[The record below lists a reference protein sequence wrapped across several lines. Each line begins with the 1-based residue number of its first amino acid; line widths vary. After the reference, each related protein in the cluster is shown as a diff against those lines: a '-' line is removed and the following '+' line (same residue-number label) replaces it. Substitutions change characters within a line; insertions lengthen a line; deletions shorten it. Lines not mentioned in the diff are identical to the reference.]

1 MLVVTLVND
10 TTSEIVSDL
19 TSRGFALT
27 QGPLTQ
33 QEAAD
38 LVGRLGTVVPQTT
51 GALAYDIMAHPG
63 FEKVRDTRSAHTLR
77 PHTEAPGQN
86 PPPRYLALH
95 CRVQATCGG
104 GQTMLA
110 DARDF
115 VAGLSSSNERLV
127 REAELYW
134 PSYVED
140 SDVEGL
146 WKPLVEQTEHGT
158 INRLSCTL
166 LQTGGYSED
175 LDEPAGP
182 QNPPLGAEGVE
193 LAQQALD
200 FFQENR
206 VSVLIPEDAMLIW
219 DNHRMFH
226 ARSSFTDTRRR
237 LTRYWIAD

>member
-1 MLVVTLVND
+1 MVNH
-10 TTSEIVSDL
+10 TSSEIVRDL
-19 TSRGFALT
+19 TVQGYALT
-27 QGPLTQ
+27 QGPLNP
-33 QEAAD
+33 QEAAA
-38 LVGRLGTVVPQTT
+38 LAGTLGTLVPQST
-51 GALAYDIMAHPG
+51 GELTYDIMAHPG

-110 DARDF
+110 DAHAF
-115 VAGLSSSNERLV
+115 VAGLSDQDRHLV
-127 REAELYW
+127 HESELYW

-140 SDVEGL
+140 ADVKGL
-146 WKPLVEQTEHGT
+146 WKPLVERTEHGT

-166 LQTGGYSED
+166 LRTGGYSED
-175 LDEPAGP
+175 LDEQAGP
-182 QNPPLGAEGVE
+182 HEPPLGAEGVA

-200 FFQENR
+200 FFQDNK

-226 ARSSFTDTRRR
+226 SRSAFTDTRRR